1 MARSSAPARQAILAA
16 AEQLFAEQGV
26 EGPTLREIG
35 AAAGQRNNSA
45 VQYHFGD
52 RDGLLAAVLE
62 PHVAD
67 LDEQRRCM
75 LAAAELD
82 GPPSVETLVD
92 LLILPLAAK
101 LEQPS
106 GVRYLQIQAALL
118 GRDAAAPRR
127 EVQPWS
133 RPVMDDLIDRVSRTL
148 APLDRDE
155 GAARHLLVTTMVFNG
170 LANRSAMTD
179 GPPVDVLVR
188 TLSESVRAV
197 LTMPSI
203 ERVAR

>member
-1 MARSSAPARQAILAA
+1 MARSAAPARLAIVAA
-16 AEQLFAEQGV
+16 AEQLFAERGV

-52 RDGLLAAVLE
+52 REGLLAAVLE
-62 PHVAD
+62 PHVAE
-67 LDEQRRCM
+67 LDETRRAL
-75 LAAAELD
+75 LAELELD
-82 GPPSVETLVD
+82 GPPTVEQLVD

-101 LEQPS
+101 LADPS

-118 GRDAAAPRR
+118 GRDASVSTRA
-127 EVQPWS
+127 VQPWS
-133 RPVMDDLIDRVSRTL
+133 RPVMDDLTERVARTL
-148 APLDRDE
+148 APLDRAE

-170 LANRSAMTD
+170 LANRSAMSD

-203 ERVAR
+203 ERVGS